1 MSSDAEKLQQLEAA
15 LAAGKEFVNLAAHQL
30 QEPLASMKWQMDT
43 LLGERAGSLKPKQRV
58 MVEGIYAVNQ
68 DAIRLV
74 KDLLFVARLE
84 GGRLKIDKQATN
96 LVTLLDQI
104 KKRYEPA
111 VNEYRGVLH
120 FDSPRGAIPEGAV
133 DARML
138 TQAVDHLLSNAIKYN
153 PTDTHIDIGLKQED
167 AKIVISVKN
176 RGLGIPEDKQR
187 QLFEKFSRAEA
198 AGTKKTG
205 GTGLGLYIT
214 KQIVEL
220 HGGEISFTSQPNKG
234 ATFFIKLPLT

>member
-58 MVEGIYAVNQ
+58 MVEEIYAVNQ

-120 FDSPRGAIPEGAV
+120 FDSPRGAIPEVAV

-138 TQAVDHLLSNAIKYN
+138 TQAVDNLLSNAIKYN

-205 GTGLGLYIT
+205 GTGRGLYIT
-214 KQIVEL
+214 KHIVDL
-220 HGGEISFTSQPNKG
+220 HGGEISFTSQPNK
-234 ATFFIKLPLT
+234 

>member
-1 MSSDAEKLQQLEAA
+1 MSKEADTLKQLEAE
-15 LAAGKEFVNLAAHQL
+15 LAASKEFVNLAAHQL

-43 LLGERAGSLKPKQRV
+43 LLADRAGSLKPKQRV
-58 MVEGIYAVNQ
+58 IVEELYAVNQ

-96 LVTLLDQI
+96 LVALLDQI

-120 FDSPRGAIPEGAV
+120 FDSPRGAIPQVAV

-138 TQAVDHLLSNAIKYN
+138 TQAVDNLLSNAIKYN
-153 PTDTHIDIGLKQED
+153 PTDTHIDLGLKQEE
-167 AKIVISVKN
+167 KHVVVSVRN
-176 RGLGIPEDKQR
+176 RGPGIPEDKQK

-220 HGGEISFTSQPNKG
+220 HGGEISFTSTPGKG